1 MSFIKTRL
9 KQKTEEGVNTVYIE
23 TESRLVLRPNG
34 ATVEDSLTSLTTSV
48 NGKAETSGTL
58 TEGNISAFDANG
70 KLVDSGVSTQDVS
83 DVISDVSTHT
93 SATNNPH
100 NVTAAQVGAYTKS
113 EVDTAVATAKSEA
126 ISGANTATGVTAKPY
141 GPSAAQTPSYNETF
155 KVPGFTVNAAGK
167 VTAAGDYNVTIPA
180 APTIN
185 FTSGLTGTSAANGNQ
200 INVSVS
206 GIDASKLT
214 GMVPLANIPKA
225 AVSELKVVADE
236 TAMYALTSTAVQNG
250 DVVKVNSTGVMYY
263 VKDDSELGGA
273 TPENAFEEF
282 KAGIATSVA
291 WGDVTGKPSTFA
303 PSAHEHTWS
312 EVTGKP
318 DFAAVA
324 TSGSYSDLSGTPSI
338 PTASNASPA
347 ANGSASAG
355 SSANY
360 ARADHVHPVGEA
372 TQFSSNTT
380 VSLTGDATGTSA
392 GSKKGWSVPVTL
404 ANSGATA
411 GDYGPSKDETVDE
424 DGSILVP
431 QISVDAKGRVTA
443 IETKTY
449 TLTPHQDPSI
459 PEDKN
464 VKQNL
469 TNGNAIHKVLLTP
482 SGQSATTTGESY
494 FAESFTYNPYTGNLS
509 ATKFNNHTIESD
521 VPANAKFTDTLYDA
535 ATLPPKAAGTAAVGT
550 SVKYAR
556 EDHVHPVQ
564 TTVTGNAGTAT
575 KLADAVNIGLSG
587 VTATAQSFDGS
598 GDITIPVTSVP
609 AGIVDGLATVA
620 TSGSYGDLSNKPS
633 IPTATSTPPKAAG
646 TAAVGTETTYAKGDH
661 VHPAQT
667 SVTGNAGTA
676 TALKNSRNFT
686 ITNGTYI
693 PSGSTTEVPNTT
705 NAISFDGTAGVDLQ
719 LTRIDGKTIVGTIPL
734 ASIPAGAR
742 ENMVTVANDTAR
754 FALTTD
760 AVQLGDI
767 VKVTATNLMYV
778 VVDEANLSN
787 NNGYEVF
794 VAGYAGGVDW
804 ANVDNKPTIPTV
816 PGYGASSTTVSASD
830 SASAGSATTIA
841 RSDHT
846 HNLPASGVTADNYGE
861 SADKSPGLG
870 GTFDI
875 PYITV
880 DKYGRITGASNVTIT
895 MPSHPTEGVAK
906 STSGLYKITTNATG
920 HVLTATAVAKSD
932 ITELGIPAQ
941 DTKYDEFAGSS
952 AGLVPEATS
961 GDASKYLK
969 GDGTWATISVPV
981 TSVNSQ
987 TGDVSLTYSDVGAAA
1002 ASHGTHVTYS
1012 TTAPAAAG
1020 TASVGSATTVAR
1032 SDHVHPAQTSVS
1044 GNAGTATTLET
1055 ARYIDGAYFNGN
1067 ANVSHFATCGTAAG
1081 TTAKVATISPAVG
1094 NAPSLVV
1101 GFRVMVKFT
1110 YANTVNSPTLNVNS
1124 TGAKTI
1130 YRRGKPLSANVIQAG
1145 DVCEFVYDGTYWQM
1159 VCDAGAQAEIVAS
1172 SSPTVANQAVGDYWF
1187 ETLS

>member
-34 ATVEDSLTSLTTSV
+34 ATVEDSLTNLTSSV

-70 KLVDSGVSTQDVS
+70 KIVDSGVSAQDIS

-100 NVTAAQVGAYTKS
+100 RVTAAQVGAYTKS
-113 EVDTAVATAKSEA
+113 EVDTAVSTAKTEA
-126 ISGANTATGVTAKPY
+126 IAGANTATGVTAKPY
-141 GPSAAQTPSYNETF
+141 GPDAAQTPSYNQTF

-185 FTSGLTGTSAANGNQ
+185 FTSGLTATSAADGSQ

-214 GMVPLANIPKA
+214 GMIPLPLIPKA

-236 TAMYALTSTAVQNG
+236 TAMYALTDNDVQNG

-263 VKDDSELGGA
+263 VKDDTELGGA

-291 WGDVTGKPSTFA
+291 WSDVTGKPSTFA

-338 PTASNASPA
+338 PTASNTAPV
-347 ANGSASAG
+347 ANGTAAAG

-360 ARADHVHPVGEA
+360 ARADHVHPIGTA

-404 ANSGATA
+404 AASGATA
-411 GDYGPSKDETVDE
+411 GDYGPTADATVAE

-449 TLTPHQDPSI
+449 TLTPHQDPTI

-482 SGQSATTTGESY
+482 SGQSATATGESY

-521 VPANAKFTDTLYDA
+521 VPANAKFTDTTYDA
-535 ATLPPKAAGTAAVGT
+535 ATVAPKAAGTAAVGT

-564 TTVTGNAGTAT
+564 TTIAGNAGTAT

-598 GDITIPVTSVP
+598 GNITIPVTSVP
-609 AGIVDGLATVA
+609 ASIVDGLATVA
-620 TSGSYGDLSNKPS
+620 TSGSYNDLSNKPS
-633 IPTATSTPPKAAG
+633 IPAASSTTPKAAG
-646 TAAVGTETTYAKGDH
+646 TAAVGTGTTYARADH
-661 VHPAQT
+661 VHPVQT
-667 SVTGNAGTA
+667 SVSGNAGTA
-676 TALKNSRNFT
+676 TKLAASKTFS
-686 ITNGTYI
+686 ITGGATAA
-693 PSGSTTEVPNTT
+693 
-705 NAISFDGTAGVDLQ
+705 AISFDGSSNVALNVTEL
-719 LTRIDGKTIVGTIPL
+719 DGSKITGTIPL
-734 ASIPAGAR
+734 AAIPAGAR

-767 VKVTATNLMYV
+767 VKVTATNLMYI

-816 PGYGASSTTVSASD
+816 PGYGSSSTTITASD

-846 HNLPASGVTADNYGE
+846 HNLPASGVTAGSYGE
-861 SADKSPGLG
+861 SAAKSPGLG
-870 GTFDI
+870 GTFSI
-875 PYITV
+875 PYVTV
-880 DKYGRITGASNVTIT
+880 DKYGRVTGASSVTIT
-895 MPSHPTEGVAK
+895 MPSHPTGGVAK
-906 STSGLYKITTNATG
+906 TSGLYKITTDSNG
-920 HVLTATAVAKSD
+920 HVTAATAVAKAD
-932 ITELGIPAQ
+932 ITGLGIPAQ
-941 DTKYDEFAGSS
+941 DTTYDEFAGSD
-952 AGLVPEATS
+952 AGLVPAATS
-961 GDASKYLK
+961 SDASKFLQ
-969 GDGTWATISVPV
+969 GDGSWATISVPV
-981 TSVNSQ
+981 TSVNNK
-987 TGDVSLTYSDVGAAA
+987 TGAVSLTYSDVGAAA
-1002 ASHGTHVTYS
+1002 ASHGTHVEYS

-1044 GNAGTATTLET
+1044 GNAGTATTLAT

-1067 ANVSHFATCGTAAG
+1067 ANVSHYATCATAAG

-1094 NAPSLVV
+1094 NAPSLVT

-1130 YRRGKPLSANVIQAG
+1130 YRRGKPLSANMIQAG

-1159 VCDAGAQAEIVAS
+1159 VCDAGAYAEIVAA

>member
-1 MSFIKTRL
+1 MSFKKTKL
-9 KQKTEEGVNTVYIE
+9 KRKTADGADTIYIE
-23 TESRLVLRPNG
+23 TSSALVMRDTGHSVETDLAAVETAVANKVG
-34 ATVEDSLTSLTTSV
+34 ITGTVS
-48 NGKAETSGTL
+48 NGTL
-58 TEGNISAFDANG
+58 AAFDGNG
-70 KLVDSGVSTQDVS
+70 NVKAADVNMNDLADDIDNLNDHLTDSS
-83 DVISDVSTHT
+83 
-93 SATNNPH
+93 NPH
-100 NVTAAQVGAYTKS
+100 SVTAAQVGAYTKS
-113 EVDTAVATAKSEA
+113 EVNSAISTAKSEA
-126 ISGANTATGVTAKPY
+126 IAGANTATGVTAKAY
-141 GPSAAQTPSYNETF
+141 GPDAAQTPSYNQTF

-185 FTSGLTGTSAANGNQ
+185 FTSGLTATSAANGNQ
-200 INVSVS
+200 IDVAVS

-236 TAMYALTSTAVQNG
+236 TAMYALTFNDVQNG

-291 WGDVTGKPSTFA
+291 WSDVTGKPETFA

-318 DFAAVA
+318 NFAAVA

-338 PTASNASPA
+338 PTASNAAPA
-347 ANGSASAG
+347 APGSAAAG

-360 ARADHVHPVGEA
+360 ARADHVHPIGEA
-372 TQFSSNTT
+372 TQFSENTT
-380 VSLTGDATGTSA
+380 VSLTGDATGTST
-392 GSKKGWSVPVTL
+392 GSKKGWSVPVIL
-404 ANSGATA
+404 ANSGVTA
-411 GDYGPSKDETVDE
+411 GDYGPSADETVDE

-431 QISVDAKGRVTA
+431 QISVDAKGRITA

-482 SGQSATTTGESY
+482 SGQSATATGESY

-521 VPANAKFTDTLYDA
+521 VPANAKFTDTTYDA
-535 ATLPPKAAGTAAVGT
+535 ATVAPKAAGTAAVGT

-556 EDHVHPVQ
+556 EDHVHPAQ
-564 TTVTGNAGTAT
+564 TTITGNAGTAT

-598 GDITIPVTSVP
+598 GNITIPITSVP
-609 AGIVDGLATVA
+609 ASIVDGLATVA
-620 TSGSYGDLSNKPS
+620 TSGSYNDLSNKPS
-633 IPTATSTPPKAAG
+633 IPAASSTTPKAAG
-646 TAAVGTETTYAKGDH
+646 TAAVGTGTTYARADH

-667 SVTGNAGTA
+667 SVSGNAGTA
-676 TALKNSRNFT
+676 TKLAASKSFS
-686 ITNGTYI
+686 ITGGATAAA
-693 PSGSTTEVPNTT
+693 V
-705 NAISFDGTAGVDLQ
+705 SFDGSSNVALNVTEL
-719 LTRIDGKTIVGTIPL
+719 DGSKITGTIPL
-734 ASIPAGAR
+734 AAIPAGAR

-767 VKVTATNLMYV
+767 VKVTATNLMYI

-816 PGYGASSTTVSASD
+816 PGYGSSSTTVTASD

-846 HNLPASGVTADNYGE
+846 HNLPASGVTAGSYGE
-861 SADKSPGLG
+861 SAAKSPGLG
-870 GTFDI
+870 GTFSI
-875 PYITV
+875 PYVTV
-880 DKYGRITGASNVTIT
+880 DTYGRVTGASSVTIT
-895 MPSHPTEGVAK
+895 MPSHPTGGVEK
-906 STSGLYKITTNATG
+906 TSGLYKITTNATG
-920 HVLTATAVAKSD
+920 HVTAATAVAKSD
-932 ITELGIPAQ
+932 ITGLGIPAQ
-941 DTKYDEFAGSS
+941 DTTYDEFAGSE
-952 AGLVPEATS
+952 AGLVPTATS
-961 GDASKYLK
+961 GDASKFLQ

-981 TSVNSQ
+981 TSVNNQ

-1020 TASVGSATTVAR
+1020 TASAGSASTVAR

-1044 GNAGTATTLET
+1044 GNAGTATTLAT

-1067 ANVSHFATCGTAAG
+1067 ANVSHYATCATAAG
-1081 TTAKVATISPAVG
+1081 TTAKVATISPTVS